1 HFYLLLFWLI
11 YFLRLLYLKIIKT
24 KHGSCNFSSAVLKWL
39 EVYSR
44 SRCQPRETLVEV
56 WREFPWETQHLF
68 LPSCVV
74 LHRCGGCCSDE
85 TLECV
90 PLHTYTLTME
100 LMKTTYTKH
109 ELVQMPF
116 TEHSQCECSLPPPTT
131 EPQCTPCSGRRRVLD
146 PLTCQC
152 HCSQTSDSCRRRGK
166 RLNQQNCRS
175 KEIYSYEPLN

>member
-1 HFYLLLFWLI
+1 CTALAYRELGTCAFTHSLGKS
-11 YFLRLLYLKIIKT
+11 RNA
-24 KHGSCNFSSAVLKWL
+24 GVLKWL

-175 KEIYSYEPLN
+175 ASGRWMRSEDQR